1 MFRKILYIQ
10 LVIMTINIF
19 NLSILQADEEEGS
32 FDDWIAHIKQLAK
45 EKGISDETLAVSFEN
60 IERIERVIE
69 LDRKQPEFT
78 LTLDEYLNNTVT
90 EGRMNKGKKFYDEHN
105 NLLKIISNEFKVQ
118 PRFILALWGI
128 ETSFGKFTGSFNVI
142 RSLSTL
148 SHDLR
153 RRDFFTDELINALT
167 IVDQGHINSD
177 EMMGSWAGAMGQNQF
192 MPSSFLSYAT
202 DFNNDNKKDI
212 WNTQSDVFASTANYL
227 SSSGWNYEQTW
238 GREVKVIK
246 KIDPEFITTSAKSID
261 VNKKIP
267 EWINL
272 GVVNLDGTKLPEVN
286 IDAYLV
292 YPEGDDGRKFL
303 VYGNFKTIM
312 KWNRSLFFGISVGK
326 LSDMIEY
333 Y

>member
-1 MFRKILYIQ
+1 MA
-10 LVIMTINIF
+10 INIF

-45 EKGISDETLAVSFEN
+45 EKGISNETLSVSFEN

-90 EGRMNKGKKFYDEHN
+90 KGRMNKGKNFYDEHN
-105 NLLKIISNEFKVQ
+105 DLLKTISNEFKVQ

-246 KIDPEFITTSAKSID
+246 KIDPDLITTSAKSID

>member
-1 MFRKILYIQ
+1 MA
-10 LVIMTINIF
+10 INFF
-19 NLSILQADEEEGS
+19 NFSVLQADEREVS
-32 FDDWIAHIKQLAK
+32 FDEWIMHIQQLAK
-45 EKGISDETLAVSFEN
+45 ENGISNKTLASAFKN
-60 IERIERVIE
+60 IERNERVIE

-78 LTLDEYLNNTVT
+78 LTLEEYLNNTVT
-90 EGRMNKGKKFYDEHN
+90 EGRMNKGKKYNSEYNSLLNQISDE
-105 NLLKIISNEFKVQ
+105 FGVQ

-153 RRDFFTDELINALT
+153 RREFFTDELINALT
-167 IVDQGHINSD
+167 IVDQGHIEAVD
-177 EMMGSWAGAMGQNQF
+177 MMGSWAGAMGQNQF

-202 DFNNDNKKDI
+202 DYNNDSKKDI

-227 SSSGWNYEQTW
+227 SSSGWDSNQTW
-238 GREVKVIK
+238 GREVIVSKE
-246 KIDPEFITTSAKSID
+246 IDPEIITVSAKSI
-261 VNKKIP
+261 KISRKIP
-267 EWINL
+267 EWSKL
-272 GVVNLDGTKLPEVN
+272 GVTNVDGSKLPNVN

-292 YPEGDDGRKFL
+292 YPEGNSGRKFL
-303 VYGNFKTIM
+303 VYENFKTLM

-326 LSDMIEY
+326 LSDMIKY

>member
-1 MFRKILYIQ
+1 MFKKILYIHI
-10 LVIMTINIF
+10 LIISINFF
-19 NLSILQADEEEGS
+19 NYSILQAAEEEGP
-32 FDDWIAHIKQLAK
+32 FDAWISYIKDLAL
-45 EKGISDETLAVSFEN
+45 EEGISQETLNLAFIDITRN
-60 IERIERVIE
+60 ERVIE

-90 EGRMNKGKKFYDEHN
+90 KGRMNKGKKYYNDYSE
-105 NLLKIISNEFKVQ
+105 LLIEISNKFQVQ

-128 ETSFGKFTGSFNVI
+128 ETSFGRYTGSFNVI

-153 RRDFFTDELINALT
+153 RRDFFTDELINALK
-167 IVDQGHINSD
+167 IIDQGHIKSN

-192 MPSSFLSYAT
+192 MPSSFLNYAT
-202 DFNNDNKKDI
+202 DFDNDSKKDI
-212 WNTQSDVFASTANYL
+212 WHTQSDIFASTANYL
-227 SSSGWNYEQTW
+227 SSSGWNNNQTW
-238 GREVKVIK
+238 GREVKVNNE
-246 KIDPEFITTSAKSID
+246 IDADLITTSAKSID
-261 VNKKIP
+261 ISKNIQ
-267 EWINL
+267 EWQKL
-272 GVVNLDGTKLPEVN
+272 GVVKVDGSNLPDVK

-292 YPEGDDGRKFL
+292 YPDGENGKKYL
-303 VYGNFKTIM
+303 VYENFKTIM

>member
-10 LVIMTINIF
+10 LVIMAINIF

-45 EKGISDETLAVSFEN
+45 EKGISDETLSVSFEN

-90 EGRMNKGKKFYDEHN
+90 KGRMNKGKNFYDEHN
-105 NLLKIISNEFKVQ
+105 DLLKTVSNEFKVQ

-192 MPSSFLSYAT
+192 MPSSFLNYAT
-202 DFNNDNKKDI
+202 DFNKDNKKDI

-227 SSSGWNYEQTW
+227 SSSGWNNEQTW

-246 KIDPEFITTSAKSID
+246 EIDPEFITTSAKSIEI
-261 VNKKIP
+261 NKKIP

>member
-10 LVIMTINIF
+10 ILILAINIF
-19 NLSILQADEEEGS
+19 NLSFLQAAEEEGL
-32 FDDWIAHIKQLAK
+32 FDAWILQIKQLAK
-45 EKGISDETLAVSFEN
+45 EKGISDETLSTAFN
-60 IERIERVIE
+60 GIERNERVIE

-78 LTLDEYLNNTVT
+78 LTLEEYLNNTVT
-90 EGRMNKGKKFYDEHN
+90 RGRMNKGKKHYEEYNDL
-105 NLLKIISNEFKVQ
+105 LLKISNEFSVQ

-167 IVDQGHINSD
+167 IIDQGHIEAS

-202 DFNNDNKKDI
+202 DFNNDSQKDI

-227 SSSGWNYEQTW
+227 SSSGWNSNETW
-238 GREVKVIK
+238 GREVKTIK
-246 KIDPEFITTSAKSID
+246 KIDSEIITTSAKSIEIS
-261 VNKKIP
+261 KKIP
-267 EWINL
+267 EWSNL
-272 GVVNLDGTKLPEVN
+272 GVVNLDGSKLPDVN
-286 IDAYLV
+286 INAYLV
-292 YPEGDDGRKFL
+292 YPEGEDGRKFL
-303 VYGNFKTIM
+303 VYENFKTIM

>member
-10 LVIMTINIF
+10 ILILTINIF
-19 NLSILQADEEEGS
+19 NLSILQADEEDVS
-32 FDDWIAHIKQLAK
+32 FDEWIIHIKQIAK
-45 EKGISDETLAVSFEN
+45 DKGISDKTLTSSFEN
-60 IERIERVIE
+60 IERNERVIE

-78 LTLDEYLNNTVT
+78 LSLDEYLNNTVT
-90 EGRMNKGKKFYDEHN
+90 KGRMNRGKNYYDEHSV
-105 NLLKIISNEFKVQ
+105 LLNQISTEFNVQ

-167 IVDQGHINSD
+167 IIDEGHIDANN
-177 EMMGSWAGAMGQNQF
+177 MMGSWAGAMGQNQF
-192 MPSSFLSYAT
+192 MPSSFLQYAT
-202 DFNNDNKKDI
+202 DFNKDSMKDI

-227 SSSGWNYEQTW
+227 SSSGWNSDQTW
-238 GREVKVIK
+238 GREVIVINE
-246 KIDPEFITTSAKSID
+246 IDSDLITTSAKSIEIS
-261 VNKKIP
+261 KKIP
-267 EWINL
+267 EWSKLGVINVDGSSLPDINL
-272 GVVNLDGTKLPEVN
+272 
-286 IDAYLV
+286 DAYLV
-292 YPEGDDGRKFL
+292 YPEGENGRKFL
-303 VYGNFKTIM
+303 VYDNFKTIM

>member
-1 MFRKILYIQ
+1 MA
-10 LVIMTINIF
+10 INIF
-19 NLSILQADEEEGS
+19 NLSVLQADEEEGS

-45 EKGISDETLAVSFEN
+45 EKGISDETLSVSFEN

-78 LTLDEYLNNTVT
+78 LTLNEYLNNTVT
-90 EGRMNKGKKFYDEHN
+90 KGRMNKGKKFYDEHN

-153 RRDFFTDELINALT
+153 RRDFFTDELINALI

-177 EMMGSWAGAMGQNQF
+177 KMMGSWAGAMGQNQF
-192 MPSSFLSYAT
+192 MPSSFLNYAT
-202 DFNNDNKKDI
+202 DFNKDNKKDI

-246 KIDPEFITTSAKSID
+246 EIDPEFITTSAKSIEI
-261 VNKKIP
+261 NKKIP

-303 VYGNFKTIM
+303 VYENFKTIM

>member
-10 LVIMTINIF
+10 LLIMAINIF
-19 NLSILQADEEEGS
+19 NFSVLQADEILEP
-32 FDDWIAHIKQLAK
+32 FDEWIAHIKQLAK
-45 EKGISDETLAVSFEN
+45 EKGISDKTLASAFLN
-60 IERIERVIE
+60 IERNERVVE

-90 EGRMNKGKKFYDEHN
+90 KGRMNKGKKYNDEYN
-105 NLLKIISNEFKVQ
+105 SLLKKISNQFEVQ

-153 RRDFFTDELINALT
+153 RRDFFTEELINALT
-167 IVDQGHINSD
+167 IVDQGHIEAS

-192 MPSSFLSYAT
+192 MPSSFLNYAT
-202 DFNNDNKKDI
+202 DFNNDSKKDI
-212 WNTQSDVFASTANYL
+212 WNSQSDVFASTANYL
-227 SSSGWNYEQTW
+227 SSSGWNSNQTW
-238 GREVKVIK
+238 GREVKVNK
-246 KIDPEFITTSAKSID
+246 KIDPKLITTSAKSID
-261 VNKKIP
+261 ISRKIY
-267 EWINL
+267 EWAEL
-272 GVVNLDGTKLPEVN
+272 GVVNLDDSKLPDVF

-292 YPEGDDGRKFL
+292 YPEGENGRKFL
-303 VYGNFKTIM
+303 VYDNFKTIM

-333 Y
+333 H

>member
-10 LVIMTINIF
+10 LVIMAINIF

-45 EKGISDETLAVSFEN
+45 EKGISDETLSVSFEN

-78 LTLDEYLNNTVT
+78 LTLNEYLNNTVT
-90 EGRMNKGKKFYDEHN
+90 KGRMNKGKNFYDEHN
-105 NLLKIISNEFKVQ
+105 DLLKTVSNEFKVQ

-153 RRDFFTDELINALT
+153 RRDFFTDELINALI

-177 EMMGSWAGAMGQNQF
+177 KMMGSWAGAMGQNQF
-192 MPSSFLSYAT
+192 MPSSFLNYAT
-202 DFNNDNKKDI
+202 DFNKDNKKDI

-227 SSSGWNYEQTW
+227 SSSGWNNEQTW

-246 KIDPEFITTSAKSID
+246 EIDPEFITTSAKSIEI
-261 VNKKIP
+261 NKKMP

>member
-1 MFRKILYIQ
+1 MA
-10 LVIMTINIF
+10 INIF

-45 EKGISDETLAVSFEN
+45 EKGISDETLSVSFEN

-78 LTLDEYLNNTVT
+78 LTLNEYLNNTVT
-90 EGRMNKGKKFYDEHN
+90 KGRMNKGKNFYDEHN
-105 NLLKIISNEFKVQ
+105 DLLKIISNEFKVQ

-142 RSLSTL
+142 KSLSTL

-177 EMMGSWAGAMGQNQF
+177 KMMGSWAGAMGQNQF
-192 MPSSFLSYAT
+192 MPSSFLNYAT
-202 DFNNDNKKDI
+202 DFNKDNKKDI

-246 KIDPEFITTSAKSID
+246 EIDPEFVTTSAKSIEI
-261 VNKKIP
+261 NKKIP

-303 VYGNFKTIM
+303 VYENFKTIM

>member
-10 LVIMTINIF
+10 LVIMAINIF

-45 EKGISDETLAVSFEN
+45 EKGISDETLSVSFEN

-78 LTLDEYLNNTVT
+78 LTLNEYLNNTVT
-90 EGRMNKGKKFYDEHN
+90 KGRMNKGKKFYDEHN

-142 RSLSTL
+142 KSLSTL

-177 EMMGSWAGAMGQNQF
+177 KMMGSWAGAMGQNQF
-192 MPSSFLSYAT
+192 MPSSFLNYAT
-202 DFNNDNKKDI
+202 DFNKDNKKDI

-246 KIDPEFITTSAKSID
+246 EIDPEFITTSAKSIEI
-261 VNKKIP
+261 NKKIP

-303 VYGNFKTIM
+303 VYENFKTIM